1 MIRSMETTERLT
13 VTVPID
19 VATTVLR
26 MVGDGEAPS
35 VSALV
40 VEALTELIESRAA
53 RDTYARFEAG
63 KDLQTIRDTDPA
75 AYEWGRGLVARLQQ
89 RERGEAGQAAA

>member
-1 MIRSMETTERLT
+1 METTERLT

-19 VATTVLR
+19 VATTVRR

-53 RDTYARFEAG
+53 RDIYARFEAG